1 MALIHCPECNAQIS
15 DQAENCPKCGYPM
28 ISQSTIK
35 SEMNIC
41 PECNAQVS
49 MGAES
54 CPKCGFPL
62 KEPFDI
68 VKKGKHPTIERKE
81 DESSVI
87 ITNMDNTNNQKP
99 PKTWLV
105 ESILVTLFCCLP
117 FGIAGIVNASKVESR
132 FYAGDI
138 EGANRSSAD
147 AKKWTTI
154 SFWIGLAVG
163 VIYLIV
169 VIAGGASKF

>member
-1 MALIHCPECNAQIS
+1 MKKYFYSDGTNNFGPFSIEELKEKEISRETMIWFQELGEWRKAGSIQELNDLFALIPPPITKTNS
-15 DQAENCPKCGYPM
+15 NYNSMEN
-28 ISQSTIK
+28 
-35 SEMNIC
+35 
-41 PECNAQVS
+41 
-49 MGAES
+49 
-54 CPKCGFPL
+54 L
-62 KEPFDI
+62 
-68 VKKGKHPTIERKE
+68 
-81 DESSVI
+81 
-87 ITNMDNTNNQKP
+87 NNQKP

-117 FGIAGIVNASKVESR
+117 LGIVGIVNAAKVESR

-154 SFWIGLAVG
+154 SFWIGITVG

-169 VIAGGASKF
+169 VIAGAVRLYCVY